1 MTFDFNQL
9 REFSLSHDRPEL
21 FRVSQCGDRQ
31 QVPAWYLCYRVVLA
45 LTGTSAFLVV
55 LIMDSSLHW
64 WIYLSNQ
71 SMLLLVIHLLLDMTL
86 AIRAFIKLRRGQK
99 LR

>member
-1 MTFDFNQL
+1 MTFDFNQM

-21 FRVSQCGDRQ
+21 FRVSQYGDRQ
-31 QVPAWYLCYRVVLA
+31 EVPAWYLCYRAILA